1 MSKLLVTREGPITTI
16 TFNQPARKNAVD
28 LEMTIALKDAVL
40 EAGSDDSKVLV
51 LAGAGADF
59 CAGADLK
66 AGIDP
71 RDDVAEYLRAY
82 TNPTIQVLR
91 EMPKPVIAKVRGVA
105 VGIGCNYALA
115 ADIRI
120 ASETAK
126 FGQIFARIGLMPDG
140 GSTYFLPRM
149 IGYARA
155 FEWMVTADIVDAAR
169 ALELGIV
176 NRVVDDAALDSAVA
190 DFATR
195 LANGPSLAFAGIK
208 HALNIGERGTLA
220 DALDAEAVNQKACIS
235 SDDFREGVA
244 AFIEKRKARFQG
256 R

>member
-1 MSKLLVTREGPITTI
+1 MEKLLVTREGSVTTI

-28 LEMTIALKDAVL
+28 LEMTMALKAAVL
-40 EAGSDDSKVLV
+40 EAASDDSKVLV
-51 LAGAGADF
+51 LTGAGADF

-66 AGIDP
+66 SGIDP
-71 RDDVAEYLRAY
+71 GNDVTEYLRAY
-82 TNPTIQVLR
+82 TNPTIVALR

-120 ASETAK
+120 ASPSAK
-126 FGQIFARIGLMPDG
+126 FGQIFTRIGLMPDG

-155 FEWMVTADIVDAAR
+155 YEWMVTADIVDAAR
-169 ALELGIV
+169 AVELGIV
-176 NRVVDDAALDSAVA
+176 NRVVDDEALDGAVA
-190 DFATR
+190 EFAAR
-195 LANGPSLAFAGIK
+195 LAAGPSLAYAGIK
-208 HALNIGERGTLA
+208 SALNIGERGTLA
-220 DALDAEAVNQKACIS
+220 DALDAEAVNQKRCIAS
-235 SDDFREGVA
+235 EDFREGVS
-244 AFIEKRKARFQG
+244 AFVEKRKASFKG